1 MIIKTPH
8 YAFKGVWI
16 PAEIWE
22 CEELTWMEK
31 CLCAEI
37 YALDGPDGCYASN
50 AHFAMRFGSSEKS
63 ISNQIAKLRKMG
75 LVLITSF
82 DGRVRRLR
90 AGLIAPQDVID
101 EIEKEIREGKSA
113 STRQWMQAPPPSEGS
128 VNPPV
133 DRSKQRVPKRDTHT
147 GGAAAET
154 EFGDADGNPPESLF
168 DTFWRLYPRHTGKEA
183 ARKSWIRQDLN
194 RKGDLVIAAL
204 TDQKRAG
211 MFRTEEPRFIPHPA
225 TWLNQARWEDEITHE
240 KTKPT
245 VTRNPQSIHMRQR
258 DPERCAGPA
267 TEMATIIDNRHRRNK
282 PIH

>member
-1 MIIKTPH
+1 MIFRTKKKQRDFVQIDNVLIENPNLSWK
-8 YAFKGVWI
+8 AKGLLVY
-16 PAEIWE
+16 
-22 CEELTWMEK
+22 L
-31 CLCAEI
+31 
-37 YALDGPDGCYASN
+37 
-50 AHFAMRFGSSEKS
+50 
-63 ISNQIAKLRKMG
+63 LRKSDEWKAMMCD
-75 LVLITSF
+75 LLEHST
-82 DGRVRRLR
+82 DGETAVRSALAELR
-90 AGLIAPQDVID
+90 KAGYAELKVKRGDDGTLEGSEWMIHEEPIHRDRENPHLGT
-101 EIEKEIREGKSA
+101 EIEVSRV
-113 STRQWMQAPPPSEGS
+113 S
-128 VNPPV
+128 VNPSLGKSSPTNTNKTTKTDKTTKTENV
-133 DRSKQRVPKRDTHT
+133 D
-147 GGAAAET
+147 
-154 EFGDADGNPPESLF
+154 FGDADGNPPESPF
-168 DTFWRLYPRHTGKEA
+168 DSFWRLYPRHTGKEA
-183 ARKSWIRQDLN
+183 ARKSWIRQELN